1 MFLYIFGYWLE
12 RQERFYYSV
21 AVLTLLFFFSWD
33 VSGPNYGVLEDY
45 EYQSTA
51 EINQIQGGH
60 SIQTH
65 EYTGKKNYFIGPG
78 NKTVKV
84 SDYDVRKN

>member
-1 MFLYIFGYWLE
+1 MKYIPYFL
-12 RQERFYYSV
+12 
-21 AVLTLLFFFSWD
+21 SWD

-65 EYTGKKNYFIGPG
+65 EYTGKKTIFTGPG
-78 NKTVKV
+78 KKIVFFSRAAMIYYSHFDNKPT
-84 SDYDVRKN
+84 DTFLGENL